1 MEGKSRNAFAAR
13 MHLALVMAMLV
24 SFLLIA
30 QQWNKLCYQIGLA
43 LLIASA
49 LIQVVFGNVAPETGL
64 ARSMKQLGLGL
75 VVVAAVFGVGIL
87 LTPVLVNLG
96 R

>member
-1 MEGKSRNAFAAR
+1 MDRNPRKPFAAR
-13 MHLALVMAMLV
+13 MHLALVVAMLV

-30 QQWNKLCYQIGLA
+30 QQSSKLGYKVGLA

-49 LIQVVFGNVAPETGL
+49 LVQVVFGNVAPEAGF
-64 ARSMKQLGLGL
+64 ARSMKQLVLGL
-75 VVVAAVFGVGIL
+75 VVVAAVFGLGIV

>member
-1 MEGKSRNAFAAR
+1 MAGMLRRPFAAR
-13 MHLALVMAMLV
+13 LHLALIVLMLA

-30 QQWNKLCYQIGLA
+30 QRWSKLLFQVGLGV
-43 LLIASA
+43 LVCSA
-49 LIQVVFGNVAPETGL
+49 LVQVVFGNVSPEAGL
-64 ARSMKQLGLGL
+64 VSSLRQLALGL
-75 VVVAAVFGVGIL
+75 VVVAAVFALGVV

>member
-1 MEGKSRNAFAAR
+1 MDGKPRKAFAAR
-13 MHLALVMAMLV
+13 MHLALVVAMLL

-30 QQWNKLCYQIGLA
+30 QQRSKVGYKAGLA

-49 LIQVVFGNVAPETGL
+49 LVQVVFGNVAPEAGF
-64 ARSMKQLGLGL
+64 ARSLKQLVLGL
-75 VVVAAVFGVGIL
+75 VVVAAVFGLGVL

>member
-1 MEGKSRNAFAAR
+1 
-13 MHLALVMAMLV
+13 MLV

-30 QQWNKLCYQIGLA
+30 QQWSRLGYKVGLA

-49 LIQVVFGNVAPETGL
+49 LVQVVFGNVAPEAGF
-64 ARSMKQLGLGL
+64 ARSMKQLALGL
-75 VVVAAVFGVGIL
+75 VVVAAVFTLGFL

>member
-1 MEGKSRNAFAAR
+1 MDGKPRRAFAAR
-13 MHLALVMAMLV
+13 MHLVLVVVMLV

-30 QQWNKLCYQIGLA
+30 QQSSKLGYKAGLA

-49 LIQVVFGNVAPETGL
+49 LVQVVFGNVAPDAGL
-64 ARSMKQLGLGL
+64 ARSMKQLALGL
-75 VVVAAVFGVGIL
+75 MVVAAVFGLGVL